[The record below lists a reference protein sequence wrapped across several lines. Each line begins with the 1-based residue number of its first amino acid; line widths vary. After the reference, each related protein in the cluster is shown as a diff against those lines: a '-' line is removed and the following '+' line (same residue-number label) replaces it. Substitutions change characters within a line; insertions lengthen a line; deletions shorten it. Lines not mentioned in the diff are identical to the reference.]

1 MGWLSLLR
9 GTRISRLFGLWSLFY
24 YQTAFTCPS
33 ACLPL
38 LHKWNLHPQA
48 AVRVLEFIH
57 VPSPFPWNYSILWN
71 LWINLCGKL
80 VKLYQL
86 FWFRC
91 LLIMIQLAFSRARRP
106 DFLVYVELASPGFL
120 GCGVYLIIK
129 RLSHARLRAFPF
141 CVELTSAGCLGFG
154 VYSPAFLRAFPFC
167 VELASCSSFGFG
179 V

>member
-1 MGWLSLLR
+1 MRWLSLLR
-9 GTRISRLFGLWSLFY
+9 GIRIPRLFGLWSLFN

-48 AVRVLEFIH
+48 AVRVLGFIH
-57 VPSPFPWNYSILWN
+57 VSFPFPWNYSILWN

-80 VKLYQL
+80 VELYQL

-91 LLIMIQLAFSRARRP
+91 LFIMIQLAFSRARRP
-106 DFLVYVELASPGFL
+106 DFLVYVELASPSCL

-129 RLSHARLRAFPF
+129 RLSHTRMRAFPF
-141 CVELTSAGCLGFG
+141 CVELTSPGCLGFG
-154 VYSPAFLRAFPFC
+154 VYSPHVSVPSPF
-167 VELASCSSFGFG
+167 AWN
-179 V
+179 